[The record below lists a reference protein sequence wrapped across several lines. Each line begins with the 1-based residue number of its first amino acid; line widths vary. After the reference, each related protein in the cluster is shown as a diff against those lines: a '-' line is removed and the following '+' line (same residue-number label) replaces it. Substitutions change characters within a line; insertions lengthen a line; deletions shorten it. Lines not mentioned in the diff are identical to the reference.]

1 MAQESHLENQEADA
15 ERETADA
22 RTAFDDL
29 DDGREEYLGDKEYCD
44 HDNYDIDVC
53 TGRAE
58 CDQCGTS
65 WYVTGQEVDA
75 ELDRQVAYDAEC
87 EKWERA
93 ERWNRFKSFVRS
105 LFCWPRKSKLINDDE
120 IPF

>member
-1 MAQESHLENQEADA
+1 MSNLENQEANAAQYAA
-15 ERETADA
+15 ESH
-22 RTAFDDL
+22 TAFDFQ

-53 TGRAE
+53 AGRAE
-58 CDQCGTS
+58 CDQCGAS

-75 ELDRQVAYDAEC
+75 ELDRQATYDAEC
-87 EKWERA
+87 AQWERA

-105 LFCWPRKSKLINDDE
+105 LFIWQRPSTLIKDDE